1 MTDSEPENLQQ
12 DAPLEKPKRRFFID
26 TDPGTD
32 DAVALVMALRSP
44 EIEVVGISVVA
55 GNVGLEQT
63 VQNALYTVE
72 ICGGGVPVYV
82 GAKRPMNRDLQTAD
96 LVHGRD
102 GLGDIGLP
110 LQGRTPAAES
120 AVDALIAAAKQYAG
134 ELTLVTLG
142 PLTNIAQAIQR
153 DPSFATNIARC
164 VIMGGAPD
172 GVGNT
177 TATAEFNV
185 YVDPEAAHVVL
196 HSGMPAEWVGWDV
209 TLRHA
214 MLTPE
219 ENDSIRAEGTPQAEF
234 VADIQKPVLVL
245 WEKLFGY
252 AMVCLPDPLAMAVAL
267 APDIAEH
274 LPVHMDIEVIGS
286 LTAGMTVVDR
296 RPRPSDHNA
305 LIVMRVHRD
314 RFIQM
319 LHDAVT

>member
-1 MTDSEPENLQQ
+1 MIDPKPEDLQQ
-12 DAPLEKPKRRFFID
+12 AAPQDKPKRRFFID

-32 DAVALVMALRSP
+32 DAVALVMALQSDA
-44 EIEVVGISVVA
+44 IEVVGISVVA

-82 GAKRPMNRDLQTAD
+82 GAKRPMNRELQTAD
-96 LVHGRD
+96 LVHGKD

-110 LQGRTPAAES
+110 LTGRIPASAS
-120 AVDALIAAAKQYAG
+120 AVDALIEAARQYAG

-142 PLTNIAQAIQR
+142 PLTNVAQAVQR

-185 YVDPEAAHVVL
+185 FVDPEAAHVVL
-196 HSGMPAEWVGWDV
+196 HSGMPTEWVGWDV

-219 ENDSIRAEGTPQAEF
+219 ENDSLRAHGTPLAEF
-234 VADIQKPVLVL
+234 VADIQKPVLAL
-245 WEKLFGY
+245 WDRLYGY
-252 AMVCLPDPLAMAVAL
+252 PMVCLPDPLAMAVAL
-267 APDIAEH
+267 TPDIAEY
-274 LPVHMDIEVIGS
+274 LPVHMDIEVSGS
-286 LTAGMTVVDR
+286 LTVGMTVVDR

-305 LIVMRVHRD
+305 LIVTRVHRD
-314 RFIQM
+314 RFMQM
-319 LHDAVT
+319 LHDAVS